1 MESFLSVVAQKLL
14 TQYSVQELK
23 DIAVIVP
30 SRRAGLHFKTELAK
44 QIKQTFW
51 APQIQSLDDYII
63 DLHELTPID
72 PISVHFELFS
82 CYCQLFEE
90 PGSFDVFHSWSSQVL
105 SDFNEIDRY
114 LLPSELVFK
123 NLKDIKE
130 IEAWSFNADELSAGQ
145 EKFLEFWGKLGE
157 LYLLFNSRLE
167 KKGFSTKGRIYKD
180 VANNPEKYLNNNPHK
195 KIIFIGFN
203 ALSKSEETIFAWL
216 KNLGKAEVFWDVD
229 QYYMNDSI
237 QEAGNFVR

>member
-1 MESFLSVVAQKLL
+1 MESFLSEVAQKLL

-63 DLHELTPID
+63 GLHELTPID

-90 PGSFDVFHSWSSQVL
+90 PGSFDVFHFQVL
-105 SDFNEIDRY
+105 
-114 LLPSELVFK
+114 
-123 NLKDIKE
+123 
-130 IEAWSFNADELSAGQ
+130 
-145 EKFLEFWGKLGE
+145 
-157 LYLLFNSRLE
+157 
-167 KKGFSTKGRIYKD
+167 
-180 VANNPEKYLNNNPHK
+180 
-195 KIIFIGFN
+195 
-203 ALSKSEETIFAWL
+203 
-216 KNLGKAEVFWDVD
+216 
-229 QYYMNDSI
+229 
-237 QEAGNFVR
+237 